1 MKSINE
7 ISVSGFTLLE
17 SFECHAY
24 YFIDSSVVNVF
35 ECLNAVHIAAAAA
48 SCVLRY
54 VLLGVRRE
62 SPKLLIS
69 VKRVV
74 YFFIIIS
81 TFFFLSSQKM

>member
-1 MKSINE
+1 MKSLL
-7 ISVSGFTLLE
+7 VVFTLLE

-35 ECLNAVHIAAAAA
+35 ECLNAVHIAAA

-74 YFFIIIS
+74 YFLLL
-81 TFFFLSSQKM
+81 FLRFCSVLKRCR